1 MTLFWYLMVALVL
14 GGLLVS
20 LVLVSLV
27 LECLWYQETRRRFW
41 FRVIRV
47 PALAPAPVRTGIF
60 VKSAQPQIPFGLRLF
75 TLRPR
80 QHRANNRYRASPQR
94 RWDP

>member
-1 MTLFWYLMVALVL
+1 MTMFWFLMVALVL

-20 LVLVSLV
+20 LVL
-27 LECLWYQETRRRFW
+27 ECLWYQETRRKIW

-60 VKSAQPQIPFGLRLF
+60 AKSAQSQNSIGLRLF

-80 QHRANNRYRASPQR
+80 RHRANNRYRASPRR